1 MNRTV
6 GSLRRSWYNSKASE
20 IFLNETSE
28 FQLLVNCK
36 YDLEEEV
43 AHQGAEVCI
52 YLVIVLLYYTVY
64 CVNN

>member
-1 MNRTV
+1 MSRTV
-6 GSLRRSWYNSKASE
+6 GSLRRSWYHSKASE
-20 IFLNETSE
+20 IFLSKTLE

-43 AHQGAEVCI
+43 ARQGTEVCI
-52 YLVIVLLYYTVY
+52 YLLMLLLCHIVY